1 MMIQLMKDQQLQ
13 SKQQMEMIVEMAK
26 KAEEGKDVPGRDT
39 RTRSENDDFKG
50 KLNTKSFMAID
61 KLERKDQWDQW
72 SWAVRYRVKV
82 DCKEFGKVMDKVEGM
97 TEKEIEDFGD
107 SILGTETEKRS
118 AELYGILSD
127 KSEGEAM
134 TQVRSTREGDG
145 LAAWKRLYANFNPK
159 TLSGTLMTI
168 IGAIRPNRVP
178 HISKVNGEILN
189 WEKKYR
195 EAWEDVKGIS
205 ERGKTAILASMLPDE
220 IYEVVIQNTEKGDST
235 YQEMKDKV
243 ITMVTS
249 RIAREEF
256 KNMEVGL
263 AIKKETEYDIDAIG
277 THTKC
282 YACNEFGHIA
292 TNCPQRKGGF
302 KGNGGAKGFGGKGGG
317 PPGAEKG
324 GGKGGFG
331 GKGFKGGGFGGKGGG
346 AGKGLGKG
354 YQGTCWRCNKVG
366 HKAIE
371 CFANVNEVEA
381 GEEEYDSE
389 VRECGSVWL
398 VGHVEKVAED
408 DWKVVVNKKKLNKM
422 TPPRKR
428 RDDIVEKMLVA
439 KEVDKKLRQKA
450 VEIEEKI
457 QEINVAEKE
466 MEAKCKMTFHVT
478 DSRRMLA
485 AVSRIVEADNTVV
498 FSKKWGSYIE
508 NNKTGDKMELKMV
521 KGVFV
526 VEAKILEGDKLVD
539 ASIVIDSGAAD
550 NVMPKEML
558 KGVEMMSKQEGVRF
572 QGANGSELGN
582 YGRKAVSFNPASFF

>member
-1 MMIQLMKDQQLQ
+1 
-13 SKQQMEMIVEMAK
+13 
-26 KAEEGKDVPGRDT
+26 
-39 RTRSENDDFKG
+39 
-50 KLNTKSFMAID
+50 
-61 KLERKDQWDQW
+61 
-72 SWAVRYRVKV
+72 
-82 DCKEFGKVMDKVEGM
+82 MDKVEKM
-97 TEKEIEDFGD
+97 SEKDMEDFGD
-107 SILGTETEKRS
+107 ALVGTEDEKRS

-127 KSEGEAM
+127 KVAGEAM
-134 TQVRSTREGDG
+134 TRVRSTKEGDG
-145 LAAWKRLYANFNPK
+145 LTAWKRLYADSNPK
-159 TLSGTLMTI
+159 TLSGTLMRLTK
-168 IGAIRPNRVP
+168 AIRPSKV
-178 HISKVNGEILN
+178 HDISKVNGEILE

-195 EAWEDVKGIS
+195 EAWEDVQGLS
-205 ERGKTAILASMLPDE
+205 ERGRTAILASMLPDE
-220 IYEVVIQNTEKGDST
+220 IYEVVIQNVEKGETS

-243 ITMVTS
+243 ISMVTS

-256 KNMEVGL
+256 KSMEVGL

-277 THTKC
+277 MNTKC

-292 TNCPQRKGGF
+292 TNCPQRKGGG
-302 KGNGGAKGFGGKGGG
+302 KGYPGGKGLGGKGGG

-346 AGKGLGKG
+346 AGKGFGKG

-366 HKAIE
+366 HKAVE
-371 CFANVNEVEA
+371 CFANVNEVEI
-381 GEEEYDSE
+381 GEEEEDSE

-398 VGHVEKVAED
+398 VGHVEKVAEE
-408 DWKVVVNKKKLNKM
+408 DWKVVVKRKKLNKM

-428 RDDIVEKMLVA
+428 RDDIVEKMLVD
-439 KEVDKKLRQKA
+439 KEVEKNLQQKA
-450 VEIEEKI
+450 VEIKEKV
-457 QEINVAEKE
+457 QEINVAEKV

-485 AVSRIVEADNTVV
+485 AVSRIVEADNTVI

-508 NNKTGDKMELKMV
+508 NNETGDKMKMKMV

-526 VEAKILEGDKLVD
+526 VEAKIMEGDKLVD
-539 ASIVIDSGAAD
+539 ANIVIDSGAAD

-582 YGRKAVSFNPASFF
+582 YGRKAVSFNPASVF